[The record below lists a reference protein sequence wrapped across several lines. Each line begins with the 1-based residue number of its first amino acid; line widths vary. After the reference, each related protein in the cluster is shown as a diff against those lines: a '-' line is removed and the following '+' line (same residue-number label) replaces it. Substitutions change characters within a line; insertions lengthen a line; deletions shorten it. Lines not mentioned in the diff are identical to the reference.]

1 MKPRTRSLLLL
12 LLTVLG
18 MALTARLG
26 FWQLDRAAQKQAL
39 QAAIERRAELPALTG
54 LELLPEPAAA
64 QAQVHRKVRLR
75 GHWLDD
81 KTVFLDN
88 RPMQGRVGFFVLTP
102 LHIEGRREALLVQRG
117 WVPRDGLDRS
127 RLPELPRSS
136 GVVEVEG
143 RLAVSASRLYE
154 FSSVVSGR
162 IRQNVEVT
170 EYSTEIK
177 QALLPLTLVQS
188 RPDNAAGADGLLR
201 DWVAPAAGLHK
212 NYGYAF
218 QWFALCA
225 LILGLYV
232 WFQTIRPRRHA
243 RPQ

>member
-12 LLTVLG
+12 LATLLG

-39 QAAIERRAELPALTG
+39 QTAIEQRGELPALTG
-54 LELLPEPAAA
+54 LELSSESLLA
-64 QAQVHRKVRLR
+64 QVQVHRKVLLR
-75 GHWLDD
+75 GQWLDD

-88 RPMQGRVGFFVLTP
+88 RPMHGRVGFFVLTP
-102 LHIEGRREALLVQRG
+102 FQVDGRREAILVQRG

-127 RLPELPRSS
+127 RLPELPRST

-143 RLAVSASRLYE
+143 RLAASASRLYE
-154 FSSVVSGR
+154 FSSVSSGR
-162 IRQNVEVT
+162 IRQNIDAA
-170 EYSTEIK
+170 EYSKEIK
-177 QALLPLTLVQS
+177 QVLLPLTLVQS
-188 RPDNAAGADGLLR
+188 RPDNAQSTDGLLR

-232 WFQTIRPRRHA
+232 WFQTIRPRRRA